1 MQSASERLCFPRGQK
16 FCFSAVLLWKISHR
30 KLNFDFAC
38 HLKIKTAIS
47 AIKSLRKV
55 RGKNFSRPHR
65 KTKKPTF
72 GYYEGES
79 DQFNKRNCEI
89 FIIKIRL
96 GTNIH
101 IIDYQTYRGT
111 LLISNC

>member
-55 RGKNFSRPHR
+55 REKKFSRPH
-65 KTKKPTF
+65 
-72 GYYEGES
+72 
-79 DQFNKRNCEI
+79 
-89 FIIKIRL
+89 
-96 GTNIH
+96 
-101 IIDYQTYRGT
+101 
-111 LLISNC
+111 